1 MSWLQVVRF
10 PRRVLLLL
18 IRVYQ
23 KTLSP
28 DHGWMRI
35 FFPHGACRFRPTCS
49 EYGYEAIER
58 FGCFKGG
65 WLTFRRINRCHPWHP
80 GGWDPVPK
88 E

>member
-1 MSWLQVVRF
+1 MLHQLTRF
-10 PRRVLLLL
+10 PRKIVLVL
-18 IRVYQ
+18 IFIYQ

-28 DHGWMRI
+28 DHGMMKV

-58 FGCFKGG
+58 FGFIKGG
-65 WLTFRRINRCHPWHP
+65 WMAFRRINRCHPFHP

-88 E
+88 S